1 MGLRWEID
9 RRKSLVTITAEGQ
22 ISRAEVEALLDDI
35 LRDEVLPLAKLV
47 DCSMGIPA
55 MPLEDLLA
63 IGMRIKESPTRSA
76 GALAILRPQNTEPMA
91 RLLGILATLP
101 RPMKIFRAL
110 PAAMR
115 WLEARA

>member
-22 ISRAEVEALLDDI
+22 ITRAEVEALLDDI
-35 LRDEVLPLAKLV
+35 LRDDMLRLPKLL
-47 DCSMGIPA
+47 DCSAGIPA

-63 IGMRIKESPTRSA
+63 IGMRIKESPTHSA
-76 GALAILRPQNTEPMA
+76 GPLAILRPQNTEPMA

-101 RPMKIFRAL
+101 RPMKIFRTL